1 MTTTAL
7 RDGDVW
13 VLNGTSIGLRA
24 VVCLGEEG
32 LEIGAREPTM
42 GLRGIGE
49 TEAHVCNLRL
59 PLAQLITPPEGTA
72 RGVFEAA
79 LEFVRKRKQF
89 GRHIAEFQ
97 GTHWMLADIS
107 MQIDAARLMIW
118 RAAMS
123 AETQP
128 ASFPDPLLAAQVKIF
143 TSEMAVKV
151 TNDAMQLHGPRG
163 YSRYFPVER
172 MARDGRMFT
181 VGGGTAQMLR
191 NLVAGIV
198 LDMKT
203 PQNRDQYAKMIA
215 KKYCGFNSPAQL
227 H

>member
-1 MTTTAL
+1 
-7 RDGDVW
+7 
-13 VLNGTSIGLRA
+13 
-24 VVCLGEEG
+24 
-32 LEIGAREPTM
+32 
-42 GLRGIGE
+42 
-49 TEAHVCNLRL
+49 
-59 PLAQLITPPEGTA
+59 
-72 RGVFEAA
+72 
-79 LEFVRKRKQF
+79 
-89 GRHIAEFQ
+89 
-97 GTHWMLADIS
+97 
-107 MQIDAARLMIW
+107 
-118 RAAMS
+118 MS

-128 ASFPDPLLAAQVKIF
+128 ADFSDPLLAAQVKILA
-143 TSEMAVKV
+143 SEMAVKV
-151 TNDAMQLHGPRG
+151 TNDAMQLHGPRW

-203 PQNRDQYAKMIA
+203 PQTRDQYAKMVA